1 MKIKLKSSYRNANGT
16 IVFVYR
22 VSGTKSQMAAFADA
36 QGEYLK
42 YEDDDET
49 KSPLFFNTAY
59 AGETGSL
66 IITQAGKVVIDNTE
80 ANKMA
85 SLIEQHKGTAL
96 GDALA
101 LQLATKMMRD
111 MSSKSSAPAEK
122 APTPIA
128 EPTAENDLDAL

>member
-1 MKIKLKSSYRNANGT
+1 MKIKLKSSYRNSNGT
-16 IVFVYR
+16 IVFVYK
-22 VSGTKSQMAAFADA
+22 VSGTKSQIAQFVEA
-36 QGEYLK
+36 QGEYIK
-42 YEDDDET
+42 YEDNDET
-49 KSPLFFNTAY
+49 KSPLFFNTSY
-59 AGETGSL
+59 AGESGSL

-101 LQLATKMMRD
+101 LQLATKMMKE

-122 APTPIA
+122 VATPTP
-128 EPTAENDLDAL
+128 ENSVEDLDAL

>member
-16 IVFVYR
+16 IVFVYK
-22 VSGTKSQMAAFADA
+22 VSGTKSQIAQFVEA
-36 QGEYLK
+36 QGEYIK
-42 YEDDDET
+42 YEDNDES
-49 KSPLFFNTAY
+49 KAPLFFNTAY
-59 AGETGSL
+59 AGESGSL

-122 APTPIA
+122 APTPT
-128 EPTAENDLDAL
+128 PENSVEDLDAL